1 MRSPHQVPQHRL
13 GLISCV
19 MRQQQAPASVLPSA
33 FSEKFMPRPPR
44 HRLQRSSDLLHHR
57 PHIDLT
63 HLHLEAH
70 FSRHP
75 LNKPRIPADS
85 APRNPWFKWHT
96 TTSRK
101 PSWCSKCNNAIE
113 SIPPETPTSH
123 RFLREA
129 PANQGIFPSMFNVQP
144 STFDVPFSKT
154 IHSPVTG
161 CENPSF
167 HASNS
172 IGASPTSSV
181 CLSPIFPP
189 RR

>member
-75 LNKPRIPADS
+75 LNKPRIPRGLRPPQPVVQMAHHHIPETFLVQQMQQRHRIHP
-85 APRNPWFKWHT
+85 PRNSNQPPLPPRS
-96 TTSRK
+96 SRK
-101 PSWCSKCNNAIE
+101 PRNLPFDVQCSA
-113 SIPPETPTSH
+113 
-123 RFLREA
+123 
-129 PANQGIFPSMFNVQP
+129 FNVRCSILKNHPLPRNRMRKPKLPRFQ
-144 STFDVPFSKT
+144 
-154 IHSPVTG
+154 
-161 CENPSF
+161 F
-167 HASNS
+167 HRRIAHLQRLLVSHL
-172 IGASPTSSV
+172 PT
-181 CLSPIFPP
+181 
-189 RR
+189 